1 MNQIK
6 YYLPLNILIAE
17 PSKSPAKA
25 LNYLLFSSL
34 QAKRINGDY
43 KTNL

>member
-25 LNYLLFSSL
+25 QQKPLTIYCLV
-34 QAKRINGDY
+34 AY
-43 KTNL
+43 KQRE